1 LARREYLATFHYL
14 ISKHIVAVKLVNHGT
29 ADAPDWQ
36 REFYNYEFEQQPHPG
51 PPTQESGLLQKKRS
65 AEPDMSVL
73 REI

>member
-1 LARREYLATFHYL
+1 
-14 ISKHIVAVKLVNHGT
+14 VKLVNHGT